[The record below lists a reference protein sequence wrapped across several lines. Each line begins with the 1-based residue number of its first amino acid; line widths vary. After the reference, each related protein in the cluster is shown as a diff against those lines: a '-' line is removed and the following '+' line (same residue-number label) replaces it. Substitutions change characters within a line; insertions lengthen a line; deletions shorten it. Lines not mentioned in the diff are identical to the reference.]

1 MATRAPKDATPSP
14 SEHQINVLRKRK
26 YDAMHRGG
34 DPDEK
39 QHPKGKLTARERI
52 ELLVDPGTF
61 TELDAFAVHR
71 TEAFGMGEKK
81 IAGDGVVT
89 GYGAVDGRELFIFSH
104 DASVFG
110 GSLGE
115 VFAEKVCKVMDLA
128 VRAGRPCVGIND
140 SGGARIQ
147 EGVVSLA
154 GYADI
159 FLRNVQ
165 SSGVVP
171 QVSVIAGPC
180 TGGAVY
186 SPAITDFVFMVE
198 HLGYMFITGPEVV
211 RVTTG
216 ETVGFDELGGAEV
229 HNIKSGVAH
238 FLDESET
245 EAFSSV
251 RRLLSYLPGSN
262 RERPPAT
269 TPVDDPQRRDRMLQ
283 ALIPENPNQPYD
295 MKAAITAVL
304 DQGSFMEVQEHFA
317 QNLVIGF
324 ARLDGEVVGI
334 VGNQPRILAGAL
346 DINASVKGARFVRFC
361 DAFNIPLVTFVDVPG
376 FLPGTAQEYN
386 GIIRHGAKLLYA
398 FAEATVPKLT
408 VITRKAY
415 GGAYDVMSSKHIG
428 GDFNY
433 AWPAAEIAVMGPQAA
448 VNVIFKREIAAAK
461 DPAKKADQLVDDYKE
476 KFANPYIAAERGFL
490 DDVIEPQDTRP
501 TLIRSLHLLKD
512 KRVERP
518 HRRHGNIPYE
528 SPRVPSQGAFPG
540 RRGSR
545 ARRSRG
551 PHR

>member
-14 SEHQINVLRKRK
+14 SERQINLLRKRK

-71 TEAFGMGEKK
+71 TEAFGMGDKK
-81 IAGDGVVT
+81 VAGDGVVT
-89 GYGAVDGRELFIFSH
+89 GYGTVDGRELFLFSH
-104 DASVFG
+104 DASVLG

-115 VFAEKVCKVMDLA
+115 VCAEKVCKVMDLA

-171 QVSVIAGPC
+171 QISVIAGPC

-216 ETVGFDELGGAEV
+216 EQVGFDELGGAEV
-229 HNIKSGVAH
+229 HNIRSGV
-238 FLDESET
+238 
-245 EAFSSV
+245 
-251 RRLLSYLPGSN
+251 
-262 RERPPAT
+262 
-269 TPVDDPQRRDRMLQ
+269 
-283 ALIPENPNQPYD
+283 
-295 MKAAITAVL
+295 
-304 DQGSFMEVQEHFA
+304 
-317 QNLVIGF
+317 
-324 ARLDGEVVGI
+324 
-334 VGNQPRILAGAL
+334 AL

-448 VNVIFKREIAAAK
+448 VNIIFKREIAAAK
-461 DPAKKADQLVDDYKE
+461 DPAKKAEQLVEDYKE
-476 KFANPYIAAERGFL
+476 KFANPYVAAERGFL

-512 KRVERP
+512 KQVERP
-518 HRRHGNIPYE
+518 RRRHGNIPL
-528 SPRVPSQGAFPG
+528 
-540 RRGSR
+540 
-545 ARRSRG
+545 
-551 PHR
+551 

>member
-14 SEHQINVLRKRK
+14 SERQINILRKRK

-52 ELLVDPGTF
+52 ELLVDPGSF

-71 TEAFGMGEKK
+71 TEAFGMGDKK

-89 GYGAVDGRELFIFSH
+89 GYGTVEGREVFLFSH

-216 ETVGFDELGGAEV
+216 EQVGFDELGGAEV
-229 HNIKSGVAH
+229 HNIRSGVAH
-238 FLDESET
+238 FLNESES
-245 EAFSSV
+245 EAFSGV

-262 RERPPAT
+262 RERPPAIT
-269 TPVDDPQRRDRMLQ
+269 SGDDPQRRDRMLQ
-283 ALIPENPNQPYD
+283 SLIPENPNQPYD
-295 MKAAITAVL
+295 MKAAIGAVV

-317 QNLVIGF
+317 QNLVVGF

-448 VNVIFKREIAAAK
+448 VNIIFKREIAAAK
-461 DPAKKADQLVDDYKE
+461 EPAKKAEQLVEDYKE
-476 KFANPYIAAERGFL
+476 KFANPYVAAERGFL

-512 KRVERP
+512 KQVERP
-518 HRRHGNIPYE
+518 HRRHGNIPL
-528 SPRVPSQGAFPG
+528 
-540 RRGSR
+540 
-545 ARRSRG
+545 
-551 PHR
+551 

>member
-1 MATRAPKDATPSP
+1 MASRAAKDATPSP
-14 SEHQINVLRKRK
+14 SERQINLLRKRK

-52 ELLVDPGTF
+52 ELLVDPGSF

-71 TEAFGMGEKK
+71 TEAFDMGEKK

-89 GYGAVDGRELFIFSH
+89 GYGTVDGRELFIFSH

-159 FLRNVQ
+159 FYRNVQ

-171 QVSVIAGPC
+171 QISVIAGPS

-186 SPAITDFVFMVE
+186 SPAITDFIFMVE

-216 ETVGFDELGGAEV
+216 EQVGFEELGGAEV

-238 FLDESET
+238 FLHNSEP
-245 EAFSSV
+245 EAFTSV

-262 RERPPAT
+262 REQPPAI
-269 TPVDDPQRRDRMLQ
+269 PPGDDPQRRDRSLQ
-283 ALIPENPNQPYD
+283 TLIPENPHQPYD
-295 MKAAITAVL
+295 MKAAI
-304 DQGSFMEVQEHFA
+304 
-317 QNLVIGF
+317 
-324 ARLDGEVVGI
+324 
-334 VGNQPRILAGAL
+334 
-346 DINASVKGARFVRFC
+346 
-361 DAFNIPLVTFVDVPG
+361 
-376 FLPGTAQEYN
+376 
-386 GIIRHGAKLLYA
+386 
-398 FAEATVPKLT
+398 
-408 VITRKAY
+408 
-415 GGAYDVMSSKHIG
+415 
-428 GDFNY
+428 
-433 AWPAAEIAVMGPQAA
+433 
-448 VNVIFKREIAAAK
+448 
-461 DPAKKADQLVDDYKE
+461 
-476 KFANPYIAAERGFL
+476 
-490 DDVIEPQDTRP
+490 
-501 TLIRSLHLLKD
+501 
-512 KRVERP
+512 
-518 HRRHGNIPYE
+518 
-528 SPRVPSQGAFPG
+528 
-540 RRGSR
+540 
-545 ARRSRG
+545 
-551 PHR
+551 

>member
-1 MATRAPKDATPSP
+1 MATRVAKDATPSP
-14 SEHQINVLRKRK
+14 SERQINVLRKRK

-52 ELLVDPGTF
+52 ELLVDPGSF

-71 TEAFGMGEKK
+71 TEAFGMGDKK

-89 GYGAVDGRELFIFSH
+89 GYGAVDGREVFVFSH

-128 VRAGRPCVGIND
+128 VQAGRPCVGIND

-159 FLRNVQ
+159 FYRNVQ

-171 QVSVIAGPC
+171 QISVVAGPC

-186 SPAITDFVFMVE
+186 SPAITDFIFMVE
-198 HLGYMFITGPEVV
+198 HLGYMFITGPEVI

-216 ETVGFDELGGAEV
+216 EKVGFDELGGAEV

-238 FLDESET
+238 FLHDSEAET
-245 EAFSSV
+245 FAAV

-262 RERPPAT
+262 RERPPA
-269 TPVDDPQRRDRMLQ
+269 VDSSDNAERRDASLQ
-283 ALIPENPNQPYD
+283 SLIPANPHQPYD
-295 MKAAITAVL
+295 MKAAIGPVV
-304 DQGSFMEVQEHFA
+304 DEGSFLEVQEHFA

-324 ARLDGEVVGI
+324 GRLDGEVVGI

-428 GDFNY
+428 ADFNY
-433 AWPAAEIAVMGPQAA
+433 AWPSAEIAVMGPQAA
-448 VNVIFKREIAAAK
+448 VNIIFKREIAAAK
-461 DPAKKADQLVDDYKE
+461 DPAKKAEELVQDYKE
-476 KFANPYIAAERGFL
+476 KFANPYVAAERGFV
-490 DDVIEPQDTRP
+490 DDVIEPQETRS
-501 TLIRSLHLLKD
+501 TLIRSLHLLRD
-512 KRVERP
+512 KRIERP
-518 HRRHGNIPYE
+518 QRRHGNIPL
-528 SPRVPSQGAFPG
+528 
-540 RRGSR
+540 
-545 ARRSRG
+545 
-551 PHR
+551 

>member
-1 MATRAPKDATPSP
+1 MATRASKDATSP
-14 SEHQINVLRKRK
+14 SERQINVLRKRK

-89 GYGAVDGRELFIFSH
+89 GYGTVDGREVFLFSH

-171 QVSVIAGPC
+171 QISMIAGPC

-216 ETVGFDELGGAEV
+216 EQVGFEELGGAEV
-229 HNIKSGVAH
+229 HNLKSGVAH

-262 RERPPAT
+262 RERPPSIPPA
-269 TPVDDPQRRDRMLQ
+269 DDPQRRDQMLQ
-283 ALIPENPNQPYD
+283 SLIPENPNHPYD
-295 MKAAITAVL
+295 MKAAIAAVV

-317 QNLVIGF
+317 QNLVVGF

-361 DAFNIPLVTFVDVPG
+361 DAFNIPLITFVDVPG
-376 FLPGTAQEYN
+376 FLPGTAQEHN

-448 VNVIFKREIAAAK
+448 VNIIFKREIVAAK
-461 DPAKKADQLVDDYKE
+461 DPAKKAEQLVEDYKE
-476 KFANPYIAAERGFL
+476 KFANPYVAAERGFL

-512 KRVERP
+512 KQVERP
-518 HRRHGNIPYE
+518 HRRHGNIPL
-528 SPRVPSQGAFPG
+528 
-540 RRGSR
+540 
-545 ARRSRG
+545 
-551 PHR
+551 

>member
-1 MATRAPKDATPSP
+1 MATRATKDPAPSP
-14 SEHQINVLRKRK
+14 SERQINILRKRK

-34 DPDEK
+34 DPDDK

-52 ELLVDPGTF
+52 DLLVDPGSF

-71 TEAFGMGEKK
+71 TEAFGMGDKK

-89 GYGAVDGRELFIFSH
+89 GYGAVDGREIFIFAH

-128 VRAGRPCVGIND
+128 VRAGRPCIGIND

-159 FLRNVQ
+159 FYRNVQ

-171 QVSVIAGPC
+171 QISVIAGPA

-186 SPAITDFVFMVE
+186 SPAITDFIFMVE

-216 ETVGFDELGGAEV
+216 EKVGFDELGGAEV

-238 FLDESET
+238 FLHDSEP
-245 EAFSSV
+245 EAFGAV
-251 RRLLSYLPGSN
+251 RRLLGYLPGSN
-262 RERPPAT
+262 REAPPT
-269 TPVDDPQRRDRMLQ
+269 VTPKDDPGRRDASLQ
-283 ALIPENPNQPYD
+283 SLIPENPNQPYD
-295 MKAAITAVL
+295 MKVAISAVV
-304 DQGSFMEVQEHFA
+304 DQQSFIEVQEHFG
-317 QNLVIGF
+317 QNLVVGF
-324 ARLDGEVVGI
+324 ARLDGQVVGI

-461 DPAKKADQLVDDYKE
+461 EPEKKAEQLVDDYKE
-476 KFANPYIAAERGFL
+476 KFANPYVAAERGFL
-490 DDVIEPQDTRP
+490 DYVIVPHDTLS
-501 TLIRSLHLLKD
+501 TLIKTL
-512 KRVERP
+512 P
-518 HRRHGNIPYE
+518 
-528 SPRVPSQGAFPG
+528 
-540 RRGSR
+540 
-545 ARRSRG
+545 
-551 PHR
+551 

>member
-1 MATRAPKDATPSP
+1 MATRATKDATPSP
-14 SEHQINVLRKRK
+14 SERQINVLRKRK

-34 DPDEK
+34 DPDDK

-89 GYGAVDGRELFIFSH
+89 GYGTVEGRELFIFSH

-171 QVSVIAGPC
+171 QISVIAGPC

-216 ETVGFDELGGAEV
+216 ETVGFEELGGAEV

-269 TPVDDPQRRDRMLQ
+269 PSADDPQRRDRTLQ
-283 ALIPENPNQPYD
+283 SLIPENPNQPYD
-295 MKAAITAVL
+295 MKAAITPVV

-428 GDFNY
+428 ADFNY

-448 VNVIFKREIAAAK
+448 VNIIFKREIAAAK
-461 DPAKKADQLVDDYKE
+461 DPAKKAEQLVDDYKE

-512 KRVERP
+512 KQVERP
-518 HRRHGNIPYE
+518 HRRHGNIPL
-528 SPRVPSQGAFPG
+528 
-540 RRGSR
+540 
-545 ARRSRG
+545 
-551 PHR
+551 

>member
-1 MATRAPKDATPSP
+1 MATRPKDATPSP
-14 SEHQINVLRKRK
+14 SERQINVLRKRK

-71 TEAFGMGEKK
+71 TEAFGMGDKK

-89 GYGAVDGRELFIFSH
+89 GYGTVDGREVFLFSH

-115 VFAEKVCKVMDLA
+115 VFA
-128 VRAGRPCVGIND
+128 
-140 SGGARIQ
+140 
-147 EGVVSLA
+147 
-154 GYADI
+154 
-159 FLRNVQ
+159 
-165 SSGVVP
+165 
-171 QVSVIAGPC
+171 
-180 TGGAVY
+180 
-186 SPAITDFVFMVE
+186 
-198 HLGYMFITGPEVV
+198 
-211 RVTTG
+211 
-216 ETVGFDELGGAEV
+216 AEV
-229 HNIKSGVAH
+229 CNSRTAVAH
-238 FLDESET
+238 LLDESEA
-245 EAFSSV
+245 EELSSV
-251 RRLLSYLPGSN
+251 RRLLPYLPGSN
-262 RERPPAT
+262 RERPPAI
-269 TPVDDPQRRDRMLQ
+269 TPADDPQRRDRMLQ
-283 ALIPENPNQPYD
+283 SLIPENPNQPYD
-295 MKAAITAVL
+295 MKAAIGAVV
-304 DQGSFMEVQEHFA
+304 DEGSFMEVQEHFA
-317 QNLVIGF
+317 QNLVVGF

-398 FAEATVPKLT
+398 YAEATVPKLT

-433 AWPAAEIAVMGPQAA
+433 AWPTAEIAVMGPQAA
-448 VNVIFKREIAAAK
+448 VNIIFKREIAAAK
-461 DPAKKADQLVDDYKE
+461 DPAKKAEQLVEDYKE

-490 DDVIEPQDTRP
+490 DDVIEPQETRP
-501 TLIRSLHLLKD
+501 TLVRSLHLLKD
-512 KRVERP
+512 KQVERP
-518 HRRHGNIPYE
+518 RRRHGNIPL
-528 SPRVPSQGAFPG
+528 
-540 RRGSR
+540 
-545 ARRSRG
+545 
-551 PHR
+551 